1 MVLPPYS
8 KFEPKRTSLI
18 DYEEMGKE
26 FKNKTWSFLRVSE
39 FYILGDV
46 KATYQV
52 LVKYFETLITKF
64 PIDPLKVYWPP
75 SLP

>member
-8 KFEPKRTSLI
+8 KLEPKRTSLI
-18 DYEEMGKE
+18 DYEEMEKE

-46 KATYQV
+46 KATINSIFHISIWFY
-52 LVKYFETLITKF
+52 K
-64 PIDPLKVYWPP
+64 
-75 SLP
+75 